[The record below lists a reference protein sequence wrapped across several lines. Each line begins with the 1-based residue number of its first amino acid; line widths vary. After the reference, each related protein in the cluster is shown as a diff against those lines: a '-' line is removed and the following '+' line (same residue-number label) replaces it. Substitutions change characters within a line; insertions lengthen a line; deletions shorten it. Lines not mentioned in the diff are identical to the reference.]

1 MSLSMTKK
9 NLIIIGIVLL
19 WAILIVPRILSTRD
33 QGVSDETPE
42 NKKVVKTAIV
52 GQAMFFEDIHLVGR
66 VASAQEVTINAQGSG
81 ILGSLLVKPGDS
93 LFQGQTIGR
102 IDDTFWTNTNA
113 LLSAQIGITN
123 AGFSQTNTL
132 TALQQAVDNARL
144 SLEKAQ
150 SDYDAIVRNSEE
162 LLTQAE
168 NNASAAQI
176 DGNTLSKAQLDYNNY
191 VAAQNKQLEAFET
204 SYKSQFDAFQNL
216 LTNIIDTTDTLLG
229 VSTQKENLND
239 SYEYLLGA
247 LDSRTKTEAMNAL
260 SELLAYNNW
269 SQDPMQPL
277 LNRVT
282 ELQHVQDLANEVLAK
297 TEMVL
302 IKSVTDSSV
311 FSEATLGGYRSQIDG
326 YQAQYAS
333 MSSGLTSFLNSA
345 STFLSTYLDERAAR
359 KAALDLA
366 ATNAESQLAQTKIS
380 VENSL
385 RAAATGLEIANNAY
399 TTATKNLELA
409 QSQTWLAVDLASLQA
424 DNAAGNLNRL
434 RITAPIS
441 GTVLTT
447 EIETGSLVG
456 NGSIIARIGDTKH
469 TIIRVDVTADQQKFL
484 TRGQIVNLQFRES
497 MFDGTITSISAGP
510 DPQTNLYR
518 VEITPSDL
526 RPEVALGDIVD
537 IHFQGAPLDDNASN
551 IAVPFSALKKT
562 GSTYIVYVI
571 RKDDTGNTTVK
582 AQPVTL
588 GITNSTSALITD
600 GVNLGDRIVVR
611 WTLMLDDGDRVIID
625 GDENAI
631 DAEAAVMQPATEE
644 EG

>member
-1 MSLSMTKK
+1 M
-9 NLIIIGIVLL
+9 
-19 WAILIVPRILSTRD
+19 
-33 QGVSDETPE
+33 
-42 NKKVVKTAIV
+42 
-52 GQAMFFEDIHLVGR
+52 
-66 VASAQEVTINAQGSG
+66 
-81 ILGSLLVKPGDS
+81 
-93 LFQGQTIGR
+93 
-102 IDDTFWTNTNA
+102 
-113 LLSAQIGITN
+113 
-123 AGFSQTNTL
+123 
-132 TALQQAVDNARL
+132 
-144 SLEKAQ
+144 
-150 SDYDAIVRNSEE
+150 RNSEE

-409 QSQTWLAVDLASLQA
+409 QSQT
-424 DNAAGNLNRL
+424 
-434 RITAPIS
+434 
-441 GTVLTT
+441 
-447 EIETGSLVG
+447 
-456 NGSIIARIGDTKH
+456 
-469 TIIRVDVTADQQKFL
+469 
-484 TRGQIVNLQFRES
+484 
-497 MFDGTITSISAGP
+497 
-510 DPQTNLYR
+510 
-518 VEITPSDL
+518 
-526 RPEVALGDIVD
+526 
-537 IHFQGAPLDDNASN
+537 
-551 IAVPFSALKKT
+551 
-562 GSTYIVYVI
+562 
-571 RKDDTGNTTVK
+571 
-582 AQPVTL
+582 
-588 GITNSTSALITD
+588 
-600 GVNLGDRIVVR
+600 
-611 WTLMLDDGDRVIID
+611 
-625 GDENAI
+625 
-631 DAEAAVMQPATEE
+631 
-644 EG
+644 